1 MAGTG
6 LISIIIPVFNVEPY
20 LVKALESVTC
30 QTYRD
35 LEIIIIDD
43 GSTDGSGLI
52 CDDFARRDERIKV
65 IHQENRGLSNAR
77 NAGLDIMKGE
87 AVAFLDPDDSY
98 HPDYIKAM
106 AEAMD
111 RTGADIIVCRYKVHH
126 EDGPKLHINKDTVG
140 PSAERGLYGRIEALR
155 ALADGAI
162 NVSVWNKLYSSDLW
176 KEIRFPDGHNYED
189 VDTSYRVFDICRS
202 VYVIDR
208 ALYFH
213 LRRHGSITHTTSESN
228 VTDLHIAKR
237 HFTEYVRDNTPAV
250 FSFEQLNRMR
260 QSELNVLVREY
271 VRSGGEGSGLSRA
284 FVDDLRAQAIEMGTE
299 AGLEYMD
306 LRGKAAYLMMRRCP
320 AMLKVAYPV
329 YHAARMLIYKITG
342 R

>member
-6 LISIIIPVFNVEPY
+6 LISVIIPVFNVEPY

-52 CDDFARRDERIKV
+52 CDDFANRDERIKV

-77 NAGLDIMKGE
+77 NAGLEIMKGE

-111 RTGADIIVCRYKVHH
+111 RTGAGIIVCRYKVHH
-126 EDGPKLHINKDTVG
+126 EDGPKLHINKDTVW
-140 PSAERGLYGRIEALR
+140 PSAESGLYGRIEALR

-162 NVSVWNKLYSSDLW
+162 NVSVWNKLYGSDLW
-176 KEIRFPDGHNYED
+176 KEILLALRDTHTHGGQQKDSRTLDELLIGDTEVLKSKIQDYLRENPSTLCIVTGGQGATEPVSEGEGMRDYLLSQGIAGSRILVEDKALNTVQNINLSKRLMSSPDAPAALVTNNFH
-189 VDTSYRVFDICRS
+189 VS
-202 VYVIDR
+202 R
-208 ALYFH
+208 ALA
-213 LRRHGSITHTTSESN
+213 LARKQGL
-228 VTDLHIAKR
+228 TDVYAIAAPSDPLFLPNNMFR
-237 HFTEYVRDNTPAV
+237 EFFGFTKDFLQGN
-250 FSFEQLNRMR
+250 L
-260 QSELNVLVREY
+260 
-271 VRSGGEGSGLSRA
+271 
-284 FVDDLRAQAIEMGTE
+284 
-299 AGLEYMD
+299 
-306 LRGKAAYLMMRRCP
+306 
-320 AMLKVAYPV
+320 
-329 YHAARMLIYKITG
+329 
-342 R
+342 